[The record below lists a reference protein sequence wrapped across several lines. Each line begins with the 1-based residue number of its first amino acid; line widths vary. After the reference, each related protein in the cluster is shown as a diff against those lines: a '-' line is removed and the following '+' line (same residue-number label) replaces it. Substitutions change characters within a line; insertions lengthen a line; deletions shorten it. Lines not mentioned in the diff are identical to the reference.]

1 MTTPKRFSYP
11 SPLYT
16 KYWNTLGQSLL
27 GKIELPKQEDSL
39 EKLYLLNIVDDLA
52 DEVVKDT
59 YQKLGYKE
67 ADRLITIALEQGIKN
82 VDNAPE
88 SLIKLFAEVD
98 KIPNWLDKKLINHG
112 TDFCNRSADLGLI
125 VLRNYSLMSGYRST
139 PINKPLIFTG
149 ALKKGAAKRLEET
162 TEFWIN
168 ITGKNA
174 LDRHQIGFKS
184 IIKIRLLH
192 SYSRL
197 MILEK
202 ADWDSHDWG
211 LPLNLWDMQ
220 ATNLGFSL
228 IFLDGLRKLNFNP
241 SQEEID
247 GLFHFWK
254 YVGFLLGIDPKLLAD
269 TEQQAITLLYQ
280 WSICQLDADEE
291 TKTLAI
297 ALMDEPLLARYPEKA
312 WQRKLMKEIHLSYNN
327 YFLGMDD
334 CHFLG
339 LRKSRFNAAL
349 FSRISN
355 YFLEKRANSNPNF
368 YEKMRLKGRKK
379 QEFIRDYIQGKIKS

>member
-1 MTTPKRFSYP
+1 MNTPKRFVYP

-16 KYWNTLGQSLL
+16 KYWSNH
-27 GKIELPKQEDSL
+27 GKHLRNKISIPSKDAIEAKLP
-39 EKLYLLNIVDDLA
+39 LLNQIDSLA

-59 YQKLGYKE
+59 YLKLGYAE
-67 ADRLITIALEQGIKN
+67 ASLLITNALNNGITN
-82 VDNAPE
+82 TDNAPE
-88 SLIKLFAEVD
+88 SLKALFREVD
-98 KIPNWLDKKLINHG
+98 AIPDWLNFELINYG
-112 TDFCNRSADLGLI
+112 TDFCNRSSDLGLM

-168 ITGKNA
+168 ITGKDA
-174 LDRHQIGFKS
+174 LKRNEIGFKS

-197 MILEK
+197 MILQK
-202 ADWDSHDWG
+202 ADWNAKDWG
-211 LPLNLWDMQ
+211 QPLNFWDML

-241 SQEEID
+241 SENEVA

-254 YVGFLLGIDPKLLAD
+254 YVGFLLGIDPKLLPD
-269 TEQQAITLLYQ
+269 TEEQAILSLYE
-280 WSICQLDADEE
+280 WSISQMDADEE
-291 TKTLAI
+291 TQTLAI
-297 ALMDEPLLARYPEKA
+297 ALMNEPLSARYPEKA

-334 CHFLG
+334 CNVLG
-339 LRKSRFNAAL
+339 LRQSKFNAA
-349 FSRISN
+349 FISRKVN
-355 YFLEKRANSNPNF
+355 FFLEKRVNNDPKF

-379 QEFIRDYIQGKIKS
+379 QEFIRDYIESFNKK